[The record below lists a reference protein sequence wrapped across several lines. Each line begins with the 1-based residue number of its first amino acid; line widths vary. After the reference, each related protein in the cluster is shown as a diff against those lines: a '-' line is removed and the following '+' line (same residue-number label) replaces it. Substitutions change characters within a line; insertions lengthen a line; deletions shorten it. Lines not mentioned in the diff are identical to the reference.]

1 MGQKGKIKRIEI
13 AEVALEIINRRGLKD
28 LTITAIAN
36 EIGVVPSALYKHYK
50 NKEEIL
56 DEVLA
61 LVREKFREN
70 IQKVKKEHL
79 TSLAQLDAIL
89 ARHIN
94 FIRERKALPR
104 ILFSE
109 EIIGDSKRR
118 KKVLAKII
126 KEQIENISQIIS
138 EGQKS
143 REIRKD
149 LDPISLAIMFLGIVQ
164 PAAILWHASEG
175 EFDLVDYAKKA
186 WNYFKEFLMKFD

>member
-1 MGQKGKIKRIEI
+1 MGQKGKIKRVEI

-61 LVREKFREN
+61 LVREKFRKN